1 MSDDVIQRHLFS
13 SVKMD
18 RQHIPRG
25 ALLTSNLPQL
35 QNLIKRNAPAYREEF
50 LQQWNHYE
58 SIRKIFQINPDEQA
72 QHFRQLI
79 SFISQVFTALDGLFG
94 HPILTS
100 LNTGCAMLP

>member
-1 MSDDVIQRHLFS
+1 ME
-13 SVKMD
+13 
-18 RQHIPRG
+18 RQHVPRG

-35 QNLIKRNAPAYREEF
+35 QNLVKRDPAAYKEEF

-79 SFISQVFTALDGLFG
+79 SFIAQVWTSFVC
-94 HPILTS
+94 ILS
-100 LNTGCAMLP
+100 LAKSISS